1 MNGLKE
7 IIEKV
12 KNGAS
17 TQEEELYVMSLLK
30 INADFNVGVL
40 EELKKNKLVR
50 EIHHI

>member
-1 MNGLKE
+1 MNTLKE

-12 KNGAS
+12 KDGAS

-40 EELKKNKLVR
+40 EELKKIKLVK
-50 EIHHI
+50 EVHPA